1 MLVVLSEMNCLNK
14 LRALGVYPDIFYTD
28 EDVFREQSA
37 MFSDATV
44 IVIFGGNFRFNKR
57 ALINIIK
64 GLMKRQES
72 ESDFGI
78 KAIHV
83 FSDSTISGL
92 YAYYKYSGTLGK
104 VDVMRGWNVVKKGVF
119 PWTKLQTPEK
129 ETKMIMSKYHMSDS
143 YDLREKYKAEKGNG
157 VEDMYVK
164 LIKVPTVKNGVISV
178 G

>member
-28 EDVFREQSA
+28 ENAFREQSA
-37 MFSDATV
+37 TFMDATV
-44 IVIFGGNFRFNKR
+44 IVIFGGSFRFNKR

-72 ESDFGI
+72 ESDSGI

-92 YAYYKYSGTLGK
+92 YAYYKYYGTLGS

-129 ETKMIMSKYHMSDS
+129 ETKMVMSKYDMSDA
-143 YDLREKYKAEKGNG
+143 YELREQYKENKGKG
-157 VEDMYVK
+157 VEDVYVK
-164 LIKVPTVKNGVISV
+164 LIKVPKVRNGVITV
-178 G
+178 E